1 MASHLDSQ
9 GIISKAL
16 AFLFLSSILKRP
28 KIGSQINSG
37 WLSICRPRKHFLV
50 FKHNL
55 CVCVCGW
62 VGVEKWGLAYPSLFH
77 VVLEKGAFFLFF
89 LAVVLFLA

>member
-1 MASHLDSQ
+1 M
-9 GIISKAL
+9 GGY
-16 AFLFLSSILKRP
+16 LFADPENFSLFSNTILV
-28 KIGSQINSG
+28 
-37 WLSICRPRKHFLV
+37 CDV
-50 FKHNL
+50 
-55 CVCVCGW
+55 CVCVC